1 MLRDEL
7 TEGEGDQQLADTDED
22 KASDHRRACCRH
34 GEREHCIYA
43 DQGDWLANPSEK
55 LALGLL
61 SRATSASRP
70 SSLICRASASKG
82 VVAPSC
88 ACSGFL
94 KSVIEVS
101 LLVPLD
107 SAKHTVL
114 TYLWL
119 DCYRPSFQRRERT
132 AMGTDHSI
140 LIAPLGATGRADEV
154 AVRISEAIQL
164 GLLTD
169 GERLPPEAEFAQQFG
184 VSPVT
189 LREAIATLRE
199 RGLIETRRGRTGGS
213 FVRRAAE
220 PDEKPDVARL
230 RGMSATALRDLA
242 DEHLAIATTAAT
254 LAAERASE
262 ASVKRILQFA
272 QQLEQATSRGDRM
285 KADSRFHIEVA
296 IATRSER
303 LTRREVALQAE
314 TIGLLWTSHL
324 PESDVVA
331 QHEEHLAIATAISK
345 EDGEV
350 AGELAHKHVTNNL
363 KRLTAAYLSLTRPT
377 RRQS

>member
-1 MLRDEL
+1 
-7 TEGEGDQQLADTDED
+7 
-22 KASDHRRACCRH
+22 
-34 GEREHCIYA
+34 
-43 DQGDWLANPSEK
+43 
-55 LALGLL
+55 
-61 SRATSASRP
+61 
-70 SSLICRASASKG
+70 
-82 VVAPSC
+82 
-88 ACSGFL
+88 
-94 KSVIEVS
+94 
-101 LLVPLD
+101 
-107 SAKHTVL
+107 
-114 TYLWL
+114 
-119 DCYRPSFQRRERT
+119 
-132 AMGTDHSI
+132 MGTDHSI